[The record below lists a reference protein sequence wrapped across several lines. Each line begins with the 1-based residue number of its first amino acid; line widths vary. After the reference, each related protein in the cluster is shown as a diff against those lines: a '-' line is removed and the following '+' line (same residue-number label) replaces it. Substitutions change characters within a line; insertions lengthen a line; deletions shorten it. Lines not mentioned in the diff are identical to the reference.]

1 MTVVVFVL
9 VVWLAGIS
17 IVLSGIGYA
26 TRVPWW
32 EQMQLDI
39 DDVPT
44 STTKT
49 PEPQPS
55 ANGHHRRG

>member
-1 MTVVVFVL
+1 MTMVVFVL

-17 IVLSGIGYA
+17 LLLAVMKHA

-39 DDVPT
+39 DAVPT
-44 STTKT
+44 TAETQ
-49 PEPQPS
+49 ERQLL
-55 ANGHHRRG
+55 R

>member
-1 MTVVVFVL
+1 MTVVVFVF
-9 VVWLAGIS
+9 VVWLAGIG
-17 IVLSGIGYA
+17 IVLSGIGHA

-44 STTKT
+44 STKT
-49 PEPQPS
+49 PEPQ
-55 ANGHHRRG
+55 RLR